1 MRRAEAYP
9 KGLQLAADAGRQH
22 GGARRIPMKAQG
34 FKRNWNVAAV
44 ACHNFT
50 MSDKR
55 SNLARDRLGIG
66 EYRARLGTRYQ

>member
-1 MRRAEAYP
+1 MRRGDAYP
-9 KGLQLAADAGRQH
+9 KSVQLPSDAGRQH

-34 FKRNWNVAAV
+34 FKRNRNMAAV

-55 SNLARDRLGIG
+55 SKLTRDLLGIG
-66 EYRARLGTRYQ
+66 EYRARLGPRE

>member
-1 MRRAEAYP
+1 
-9 KGLQLAADAGRQH
+9 
-22 GGARRIPMKAQG
+22 MKAQG
-34 FKRNWNVAAV
+34 FKRNEHMAAV

-55 SNLARDRLGIG
+55 SNLARDLLGIG